1 MLKMMWT
8 YPAVS
13 RSRSGWLLAVL
24 SVIGL
29 AASAPGLPRGDDDPH
44 LTTRP
49 PDAGQ
54 AMRAA
59 RILRPA
65 RDFTAPEPYEAR
77 PGGAATVMR
86 DDAQAYAQPSANLT
100 FEAELDFRTG
110 KALFEKLW
118 VSSPSSTLASD
129 GLGPLYNA
137 RACESCHIRDG
148 RGHPPAPGEDP
159 AGLVLHLSR
168 PGPAEGPM
176 ADIPGYQA
184 TRPDPVYG
192 RQLQTRALRGLA
204 AEYRLSI
211 SHEEI
216 EIPLSGGESATLRA
230 PRYHLGDL
238 AQGPL
243 APDTAISPRAAPQ
256 MVGLGLLEAIP
267 AAEILAGADP
277 DDQDGDGIS
286 GRANIVWSMDQQ
298 RPMLGRFG
306 RKAAQPT
313 LRDQSARAF
322 ADDIGISSPLV
333 PAGWGDCTA
342 AQGACRQAPHG
353 DGDARVFEVDDIGLD
368 LVTRYARA
376 LGVPARREVA
386 APDVLRGKR
395 VFYDTG
401 CTACHRP
408 KFVTHV
414 LPDQPAQ
421 SFQLIWPYTDM
432 LLHDMGPGLADDRP
446 EGRATGREWRT
457 APLWG
462 IGLTET
468 VSGRASYL
476 HDGRARTLLEA
487 ILWHGGEAQPHR
499 DRVIALP
506 PADRAALIRFL
517 ESL

>member
-1 MLKMMWT
+1 MSL
-8 YPAVS
+8 
-13 RSRSGWLLAVL
+13 LLAAAL
-24 SVIGL
+24 SPL
-29 AASAPGLPRGDDDPH
+29 TPPGVADDPQQV
-44 LTTRP
+44 TAP

-54 AMRAA
+54 AARAA
-59 RILRPA
+59 RVTRPA
-65 RDFTAPEPYEAR
+65 RRFDAPEPFEAR
-77 PGGAATVMR
+77 PAGAGTVLR
-86 DDAQAYAQPSANLT
+86 SDAQAFAQPAANLDLET
-100 FEAELDFRTG
+100 ELDFRTG

-148 RGHPPAPGEDP
+148 RGHPSAPGEEP

-168 PGPAEGPM
+168 PGGDAGPM
-176 ADIPGYQA
+176 AGIPGHHA

-192 RQLQTRALRGLA
+192 RQLQTRALPGLVP
-204 AEYRLSI
+204 EYRLSI
-211 SHEEI
+211 RHDTI

-230 PRYHLGDL
+230 PRYHLDDL
-238 AQGPL
+238 AHGPL
-243 APDTAISPRAAPQ
+243 APDTMISPRAAPQ
-256 MVGLGLLEAIP
+256 MIGLGLLEAIP
-267 AAEILAGADP
+267 AGEILAGADP
-277 DDQDGDGIS
+277 DDADGDGIS
-286 GRANIVWSMDQQ
+286 GRANIVWSMDRQ

-322 ADDIGISSPLV
+322 ADDIGLSTPLV
-333 PAGWGDCTA
+333 QAGWGDCTH
-342 AQGACRQAPHG
+342 AQESCRSAPHG

-368 LVTRYARA
+368 LVTGYARN
-376 LGVPARREVA
+376 LSVPARRDMDDA
-386 APDVLRGKR
+386 QVLRGKR

-414 LPDQPAQ
+414 LPERPAQ

-476 HDGRARTLLEA
+476 HDGRARSLLEA

-499 DRVIALP
+499 DRVIAMP

>member
-1 MLKMMWT
+1 MLKIMWRYRT
-8 YPAVS
+8 PPATRRLWALV
-13 RSRSGWLLAVL
+13 GL

-29 AASAPGLPRGDDDPH
+29 AASSPNLTGMDDAPH
-44 LTTRP
+44 LAPTPPSAAQAVRATR
-49 PDAGQ
+49 A
-54 AMRAA
+54 
-59 RILRPA
+59 LRPA
-65 RDFTAPEPYEAR
+65 RDFTAPEPFEANSA
-77 PGGAATVMR
+77 GAGTVKR
-86 DDAQAYAQPSANLT
+86 VDKQAFAQPSTMLD
-100 FEAELDFRTG
+100 FEDELDFRTG

-148 RGHPPAPGEDP
+148 RGHPPAPGETP
-159 AGLVLHLSR
+159 VGLVLHLSR
-168 PGPAEGPM
+168 PTTATGPM
-176 ADIPGYQA
+176 AGIPGYHA
-184 TRPDPVYG
+184 TAPDPVYG
-192 RQLQTRALRGLA
+192 RQLQTRALRGLT

-211 SHEEI
+211 DHDAI
-216 EIPLSGGESATLRA
+216 EIPLSGGESATLHA
-230 PRYHLGDL
+230 PRYTLNDL
-238 AQGPL
+238 AHGPL
-243 APDTAISPRAAPQ
+243 DPETRISARAAPP
-256 MVGLGLLEAIP
+256 MIGLGLLEAIP
-267 AAEILAGADP
+267 AQEILAGADP

-286 GRANIVWSMDQQ
+286 GRANITWSMKHQ

-313 LRDQSARAF
+313 LRDQGARAF
-322 ADDIGISSPLV
+322 ADDIGLSTPLV

-342 AQGACRQAPHG
+342 AQEACRAAPHG

-368 LVTRYARA
+368 LVTRYTRG
-376 LGVPARREVA
+376 LSVPARRD
-386 APDVLRGKR
+386 PGDPKVLRGKQ

-414 LPDQPAQ
+414 LPDQPEL
-421 SFQLIWPYTDM
+421 SFQLIWPYSDM

-468 VSGRASYL
+468 VNGEASYL
-476 HDGRARTLLEA
+476 HDGRARSLLEA

-499 DRVIALP
+499 DRVIVLP